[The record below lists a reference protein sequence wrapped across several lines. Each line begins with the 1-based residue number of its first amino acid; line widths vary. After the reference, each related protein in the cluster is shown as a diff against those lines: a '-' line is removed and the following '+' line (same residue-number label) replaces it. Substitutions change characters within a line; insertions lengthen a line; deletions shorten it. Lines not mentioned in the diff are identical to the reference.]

1 MLFSSPEIFEQ
12 ADKYLSS
19 HQQELLKDTQTIF
32 KRLELHD
39 GISDYSFLVSPVAKL
54 YEGFLKDFFLK
65 IGIISETEY
74 DSDRFRVGKTLN
86 PSLRYKRFSVFQ
98 KLADSH
104 EKGEELAE
112 TLWDAW
118 KFGRNEIFHYFP
130 GNYKNLTKQEAE
142 DRITLLLKAVI
153 QAGEFLDQNSKI
165 I

>member
-1 MLFSSPEIFEQ
+1 MNFSTPEIFDQ
-12 ADKYLSS
+12 ANQYLSS
-19 HQQELLKDTQTIF
+19 HQQELLNDTQIIL

-65 IGIISETEY
+65 INIISEQEY

-98 KLADSH
+98 KLADYN

-112 TLWDAW
+112 ILWDAW
-118 KFGRNEIFHYFP
+118 KYGRNEIFHYFP
-130 GNYKNLTKQEAE
+130 NSIKNLSRQEAE
-142 DRITLLLKAVI
+142 DRISLLLTAIIKS
-153 QAGEFLDQNSKI
+153 GELFQ
-165 I
+165 